1 MEESRPAVTKI
12 TLQRR
17 VPWQALDFI
26 ATGKQECDAMASYG
40 PSARA
45 YEMIHFVLKGK
56 AHFYFDN
63 QHFLV
68 VSGQCFYVPAY
79 ANTFYHAD
87 AIEPCTYAWIDFAG
101 SEAEKMLESCG
112 LSRSCPVLPLTNIK
126 RVWEL
131 VGELLHCHTNAPG
144 NDASI
149 QGLMLQIFGVLQANQ
164 AVLGD
169 QAGESPLDSDLVQRA
184 VAYVQ
189 EHADEQLSVQQLADS
204 LFISRGYLHQQ
215 LVRYLHITPRQFIT
229 NAKIEKATE
238 LLIKTLM
245 PVSHIAQ
252 NCGYR
257 NQFAFSRAFTRELSI
272 NPSEYRRRYSHP
284 DRLVTE

>member
-1 MEESRPAVTKI
+1 
-12 TLQRR
+12 
-17 VPWQALDFI
+17 
-26 ATGKQECDAMASYG
+26 
-40 PSARA
+40 
-45 YEMIHFVLKGK
+45 
-56 AHFYFDN
+56 
-63 QHFLV
+63 
-68 VSGQCFYVPAY
+68 
-79 ANTFYHAD
+79 
-87 AIEPCTYAWIDFAG
+87 
-101 SEAEKMLESCG
+101 
-112 LSRSCPVLPLTNIK
+112 LTNIK